1 MVMGVIMK
9 IYKLVSIL
17 LLLLPTT
24 ISMAQAPVS
33 PPNDHPD
40 RTEQVEPFNIID
52 NIYFVGRYV
61 QEGSYLVTGSE
72 GHLLIDTGYD
82 ESVPIIL
89 DNVRKMGFN
98 PEDIK
103 YIIGAHAH
111 SDHVD
116 GHTSMQEMTG
126 ASILSSAPDVEVT
139 ENGGATDF
147 RPGKWR
153 PSKVD
158 RVIEDGEVISL
169 GDTNITVHYTPGH
182 TKGTV
187 SFTMTAVEE
196 GQNYN
201 VILMGGVRISATP
214 VFGHPQYPNMASDFA
229 STFEKLKKIP
239 VDVYLG
245 SHGYWYGLGEKK
257 KRMEAGEGFRAFIDP
272 EGYKRAIDGWQQKF
286 IDQIVSEGMELAN

>member
-1 MVMGVIMK
+1 MGEVMNLSKVIS
-9 IYKLVSIL
+9 VL
-17 LLLLPTT
+17 LFLSFSTVAL
-24 ISMAQAPVS
+24 AQAPVS
-33 PPNDHPD
+33 PPAEHPD
-40 RTEQVEPFNIID
+40 KTELVEPFNIID

-82 ESVPIIL
+82 ESVPIIVE
-89 DNVRKMGFN
+89 NVRKLGFN
-98 PEDIK
+98 PDDIK
-103 YIIGAHAH
+103 YIMGAHAH

-116 GHTSMQEMTG
+116 GHARMQEMTG

-147 RPGKWR
+147 RPGEWR

-182 TKGTV
+182 TRGAV
-187 SFTMTAVEE
+187 SFTMNAVED

-201 VILMGGVRISATP
+201 VLLMGGVRIAARP
-214 VFGHPQYPNMASDFA
+214 VFGHPQYPNMATDFA
-229 STFEKLKKIP
+229 STFEKLKKMP

-245 SHGYWYGLGEKK
+245 SHGYWYGLGDKK

-272 EGYKRAIDGWQQKF
+272 EGFKRAIDGWQQQF
-286 IDQIVSEGMELAN
+286 IDQVVSEGMELVN